1 VSAEADLATWGSGIK
16 LVAEVGGRVLSIATT
31 FLIIVWLPVESY
43 GLYAALSGVAVILA
57 ELADLGLQGTAN
69 RALVARSFSL
79 WAMSKAKLVLTL
91 GLGAFTAGL
100 PLLAGWTAALF
111 APLLP
116 ASWLARP
123 SAGVSWP
130 WLLVPLIAYFTLT
143 GWNEFLGVALRARG
157 FRAQE
162 ALMMLAQRALVL
174 CGVALALRR
183 QVGLVDLAWVHVV
196 SLVPPVLFSWILTA
210 RAYRGPLEGEEAASP
225 GTRAILKTALPLAVN
240 GGLALVSLRL
250 EVLLVFFFRGAR
262 EAGLLGA
269 ALKIVESLIAFPSAI
284 AAGAMP
290 FLTQEAMG
298 AGPAN
303 GPVRQR
309 TSVTVAL
316 LAVPATTGLV
326 LLAPQLTG
334 LLGPGYA
341 ASAALLRILAFAVVA
356 LFMNVVLFHALIAA
370 GRAGTLP
377 RLTAF
382 RVGIAAILA
391 SALIPTLGVVG
402 AAAGFAASEGMLM
415 LLATR
420 ACRRA
425 AFDVPVASPLAMAA
439 CVSAPMGVALV
450 LAGRGAFASALLG
463 VTVYALTLTAAWF
476 LAPRRFVRALSGRH
490 P

>member
-1 VSAEADLATWGSGIK
+1 M
-16 LVAEVGGRVLSIATT
+16 GGRALSIATT

-43 GLYAALSGVAVILA
+43 GVYAALSGVAVILA

-69 RALVARSFSL
+69 RALVAGNFSL
-79 WAMSKAKLVLTL
+79 RSMLRAKLALTL
-91 GLGAFTAGL
+91 GLGLLSASL
-100 PLLAGWTAALF
+100 PVLAGWMAALLG
-111 APLLP
+111 PWLP
-116 ASWLARP
+116 ASWVARP
-123 SAGVSWP
+123 STGVSWA

-143 GWNEFLGVALRARG
+143 GWNEFFGVALRARG
-157 FRAQE
+157 HRAQE

-174 CGVALALRR
+174 CAVALALRR
-183 QVGLVDLAWVHVV
+183 QVGLVALAWVHVAA
-196 SLVPPVLFSWILTA
+196 LLPPVLLSWILAA
-210 RAYRGPLEGEEAASP
+210 RAYRSEAEGASP
-225 GTRAILKTALPLAVN
+225 GTRVVLRTALPLAVN

-250 EVLLVFFFRGAR
+250 EVLLIFFFRGAR

-290 FLTQEAMG
+290 FLTQEAMDG
-298 AGPAN
+298 GGSSK

-309 TSVTVAL
+309 TAATVAL

-334 LLGPGYA
+334 LLGPGYD
-341 ASAALLRILAFAVVA
+341 ASASLLRILAFAVVA
-356 LFMNVVLFHALIAA
+356 VFMNVVLFHALIAA

-382 RVGIAAILA
+382 RVGIAAVLA
-391 SALIPTLGVVG
+391 AALIPTAGVVG
-402 AAAGFAASEGMLM
+402 AAIGFAASEWMLM

-420 ACRRA
+420 ACRKA
-425 AFDVPVASPLAMAA
+425 VFEVPVASPLAMAA
-439 CVSAPMGVALV
+439 CVSAPMGVALMLV
-450 LAGRGAFASALLG
+450 GKGAFVSAILGAS
-463 VTVYALTLTAAWF
+463 VYALTLGAVWY
-476 LAPRRFVRALSGRH
+476 LAPRQFVRALGGRL